1 MSELAKAHAEIERL
15 NRIINSGDT
24 LRDHAIR
31 KAMRERDEAL
41 ARLSDIESQNRMM
54 WDVANDREA
63 RLAEAERDSQRLDW
77 LERHLF
83 EGRWDGT
90 IGRPKSWHMAGP
102 YRHTLQRMRGDALRE
117 AIDLAM
123 RADSATHRE
132 NEHA

>member
-1 MSELAKAHAEIERL
+1 MSKYLAESYDKALRENDAHLERAEIVRL
-15 NRIINSGDT
+15 N
-24 LRDHAIR
+24 
-31 KAMRERDEAL
+31 
-41 ARLSDIESQNRMM
+41 
-54 WDVANDREA
+54 A

-123 RADSATHRE
+123 RADSATRQESDAHG
-132 NEHA
+132 